1 MRHSDHILA
10 AVAEI
15 RACAKPVD
23 LTDRRVFLRNLVLLH
38 QVIVASEQLLEE
50 ARECATNSAL
60 CTYFAEHL
68 DEEREHAR
76 WLAADLGSAGI
87 DLSGEPR
94 SRTAVAMAGS
104 QYYLLKHVS
113 PACLLGYMLVL
124 ECAPMPI
131 PAVIELERL
140 HGAELLRTVR
150 YHAEHD
156 PEHGAELLDII
167 DQHYCPEI
175 MESAIETARY
185 INEFAQELQ

>member
-1 MRHSDHILA
+1 MRYSDHILA

-87 DLSGEPR
+87 DLSAEPR

-124 ECAPMPI
+124 ECAPMPM

-156 PEHGAELLDII
+156 RRHGPELLDVI
-167 DQHYCPEI
+167 DRFECPDI
-175 MESAIETARY
+175 MASAISTAY
-185 INEFAQELQ
+185 YLNELAQELQ